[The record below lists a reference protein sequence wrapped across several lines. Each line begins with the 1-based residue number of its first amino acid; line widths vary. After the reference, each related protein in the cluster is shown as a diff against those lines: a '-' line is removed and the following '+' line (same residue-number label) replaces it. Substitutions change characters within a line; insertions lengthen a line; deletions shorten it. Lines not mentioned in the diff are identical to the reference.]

1 MTTISTET
9 RDMAVASPVW
19 KQRRMWL
26 KRLNLMG
33 RYVVLS
39 LAGLLVF
46 MPFILSFLGTFKT
59 NAEIIAF
66 PPTFLPASWQVQ
78 NWPDLFDTDLGGLPR
93 PEGATS
99 VGVIVGLFAFYL
111 TFLLAGVTSSRE
123 MDGGLP
129 RRIGLPVSVG
139 LVLAA
144 AYGVALYLRVTFG
157 ASLTL
162 QLTTGVA
169 VGVLMLILLGVVA
182 MSEPDWGRVVLTM
195 LGSVVVAAVVTWL
208 FTQLA
213 MLAGGGR
220 FLRWFFNTALLSVI
234 RAFLQLIFCSM
245 AAYAFARLTF
255 PGKGLIFGFMLASM
269 MLPGAVTLIPGYI
282 VIARLEWINKWY
294 GLVFPGIVIPFGIF
308 LLTQF
313 LRAIPKEL
321 EEAAVM
327 DGASYFQIYK
337 DIILPLARP
346 ALLTLFILQFQAMW
360 NDYLSPLLYLNTPDM
375 WVLNVALQVF
385 QQNFRAEWN
394 LVLVGAMINAVP
406 VLILFF
412 FFSRY
417 YIEGVS
423 YAGVKG

>member
-1 MTTISTET
+1 MATLSTKPQEVSLAQPPA
-9 RDMAVASPVW
+9 RRKRPFR
-19 KQRRMWL
+19 KQ
-26 KRLNLMG
+26 LNIAL
-33 RYVVLS
+33 RYVVLT
-39 LAGLLVF
+39 LVGLLVF
-46 MPFILSFLGTFKT
+46 MPFILSFFGTFKT

-66 PPTFLPASWQVQ
+66 PPTLLPEEWLLQ

-93 PEGATS
+93 PEGTTS
-99 VGVIVGLFAFYL
+99 VGLTVGLFAFYL
-111 TFLLAGVTSSRE
+111 TFLLTGMSSEQKGR
-123 MDGGLP
+123 GLP
-129 RRIGLPVSVG
+129 RRVGLPAAVL

-144 AYGVALYLRVTFG
+144 GYGVGLYLQNAYE

-162 QLTTGVA
+162 RLTAGTA
-169 VGVLMLILLGVVA
+169 VGALMLILLGIIA
-182 MSEPDWGRVVLTM
+182 MSEPDWQRVLIA
-195 LGSVVVAAVVTWL
+195 LAGSILVGALVTAL

-213 MLAGGGR
+213 TLAGGGR

-245 AAYAFARLTF
+245 AAYAFARLKF

-282 VIARLEWINKWY
+282 VIAKLEWINKWFS
-294 GLVFPGIVIPFGIF
+294 LVFPGIVIPFGIF

-313 LRAIPKEL
+313 LRAIPRDL
-321 EEAAVM
+321 EEAAFM

-337 DIILPLARP
+337 DVILPLARP

-360 NDYLSPLLYLNTPDM
+360 NDYLTPLLYLNTPDM

-385 QQNFRAEWN
+385 QQNFKAEWN
-394 LVLVGAMINAVP
+394 LVLVGAMVNAVP

>member
-1 MTTISTET
+1 MTTVSAEGRVTPSQNL
-9 RDMAVASPVW
+9 V
-19 KQRRMWL
+19 KQRNVMMKQGGTVL
-26 KRLNLMG
+26 
-33 RYVVLS
+33 RYIVLS
-39 LAGLLVF
+39 LVGLVVF

-66 PPTFLPASWQVQ
+66 PPTFFPAEWHVE
-78 NWPDLFDTDLGGLPR
+78 NWPDLFNTDLGGLPR

-99 VGVIVGLFAFYL
+99 VGVVVGLFAFYL
-111 TFLLAGVTSSRE
+111 TFLLTGMTNVQR
-123 MDGGLP
+123 GKGLP
-129 RRIGLPVSVG
+129 RVVGLPVAVILTLAVGYGVG
-139 LVLAA
+139 L
-144 AYGVALYLRVTFG
+144 YLQSAFN
-157 ASLTL
+157 ASLIL
-162 QLTTGVA
+162 RLTTGTA
-169 VGVLMLILLGVVA
+169 VTLLMLIALGVIA
-182 MSEPDWGRVVLTM
+182 MSEPDWGRVLVAM
-195 LGSVVVAAVVTWL
+195 VGSILIGAVVTWL

-213 MLAGGGR
+213 ELAGGGR
-220 FLRWFFNTALLSVI
+220 FMRWFFNTALLSVI

-245 AAYAFARLTF
+245 AAYAFARLNF

-282 VIARLEWINKWY
+282 VIAKLEWINKWY

-313 LRAIPKEL
+313 LKAVPRDL
-321 EEAAVM
+321 EEAAFM
-327 DGASYFQIYK
+327 DGASYFQVYK
-337 DIILPLARP
+337 DVILPLARP

-385 QQNFRAEWN
+385 QQNYKAEWN
-394 LVLVGAMINAVP
+394 LVLVGAMVNAVP

>member
-1 MTTISTET
+1 MATISSES
-9 RDMAVASPVW
+9 RNAAVIPSTAQRSRKLR
-19 KQRRMWL
+19 KQVGL
-26 KRLNLMG
+26 AL
-33 RYVVLS
+33 RYVVLT
-39 LAGLLVF
+39 LVGLLVF
-46 MPFILSFLGTFKT
+46 MPFILSFMGTFKT

-66 PPTFLPASWQVQ
+66 PPTFFPMEWRFA
-78 NWPDLFDTDLGGLPR
+78 NWPDLFSTDLGGLPR
-93 PEGATS
+93 PDGATS

-111 TFLLAGVTSSRE
+111 TFLLTAMSSE
-123 MDGGLP
+123 QKGKGLS
-129 RRIGLPVSVG
+129 RNVGLPVSVL
-139 LVLAA
+139 LVLVAS
-144 AYGVALYLRVTFG
+144 YGVGWYLQSAFN
-157 ASLTL
+157 ASPVLR
-162 QLTTGVA
+162 LTTGIA
-169 VGVLMLILLGVVA
+169 IGALMLVSLGIIA
-182 MSEPDWGRVVLTM
+182 MSEPEWGRVVLAL
-195 LGSVVVAAVVTWL
+195 LGGILVGALVMWL

-213 MLAGGGR
+213 ILAGGGR

-245 AAYAFARLTF
+245 AAYAFARLKF

-282 VIARLEWINKWY
+282 VIAKLEWINKWY
-294 GLVFPGIVIPFGIF
+294 SLVFPGIVTAFGIF

-313 LRAIPKEL
+313 LKAIPRDL
-321 EEAAVM
+321 EEAAFM

-337 DIILPLARP
+337 DVILPLARP

-385 QQNFRAEWN
+385 QQNYKSEWN
-394 LVLVGAMINAVP
+394 LVLVGAMVNAVP
-406 VLILFF
+406 ILILFF